1 MKHQGQNPS
10 SDNHPS
16 NSRVHLKF
24 TVEGLNFPLVHEF
37 FIHTVLQNPPAII
50 LNYYLS
56 GIYTIHVQLV
66 HNIAHIYH
74 IKQGCL

>member
-50 LNYYLS
+50 LNYYWS
-56 GIYTIHVQLV
+56 GIYTIPGSEINFL
-66 HNIAHIYH
+66 IRAPT
-74 IKQGCL
+74 GD